1 MNTFENQNRGLAD
14 ESEFEQAFMQAVVRL
29 QIGEAKQ
36 VKIGQFEYE
45 TQTTETMTSQ
55 QYQQLQKLQQM
66 ANDLLAAI
74 DEAFPYKT
82 KEAAPIA
89 RRKQF
94 LSLPKAQADSVARL
108 RSEVALVA
116 KNGFVERGSLGLTV
130 NDLPKLNH
138 KDPLKVIH
146 FYYFLITM

>member
-1 MNTFENQNRGLAD
+1 MKTFGSIRQAR
-14 ESEFEQAFMQAVVRL
+14 ESTRKHKAFIEGQAKKCCEELDEFEQAFMQAVVRL
-29 QIGEAKQ
+29 QRGEAKQ
-36 VKIGQFEYE
+36 VKIGQFERE
-45 TQTTETMTSQ
+45 TQPTETMTSQ

-66 ANDLLAAI
+66 ANDLLVAI

-116 KNGFVERGSLGLTV
+116 KNGFVERGSLGLT
-130 NDLPKLNH
+130 K
-138 KDPLKVIH
+138 IR
-146 FYYFLITM
+146 